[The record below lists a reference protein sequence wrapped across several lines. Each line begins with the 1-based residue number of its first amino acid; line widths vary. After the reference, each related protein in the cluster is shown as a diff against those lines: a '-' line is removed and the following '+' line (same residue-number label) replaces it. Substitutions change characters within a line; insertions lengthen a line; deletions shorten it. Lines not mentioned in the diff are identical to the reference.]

1 MRALRTS
8 VCSNFCGG
16 ICSGW
21 VRERVVIEE
30 TNEEATRV
38 GGQFQLQIRTI
49 DVPLALLLSRA
60 LTPAAKLLW
69 IRLRFD
75 ATHRRQRSH
84 VPERLAKRTCL
95 ARSTVYEAL
104 KRAAA
109 SGWLVPHRDRSSGKR
124 RWRTLFPALDDR
136 TIVKIPVDLIRAS
149 HAVRPQALLCYG
161 LLQAT
166 STFNGL
172 AGEFKWAEFSKLTGL
187 HLKTV
192 KRAVRALAKARWI
205 ATAQKNR
212 LAPIWFRLQ
221 HADQAYKEEMQ
232 KGLEESKYGGEGL
245 MRALLSLNVDTREC
259 VDGAR
264 PYFLENP
271 STKER
276 MELDRFYPVNRV
288 AFEFNGP
295 QHYVATGRFSK
306 QEVAAQR
313 KRDALKRQ
321 ICKEKEIALVVIQ
334 AEDLSL
340 TTMRRKVGD
349 KLPLRALRGF
359 KQTIQYLNTC
369 SQSYRKAARSG

>member
-1 MRALRTS
+1 MQLRL
-8 VCSNFCGG
+8 
-16 ICSGW
+16 
-21 VRERVVIEE
+21 
-30 TNEEATRV
+30 
-38 GGQFQLQIRTI
+38 QLPTI

-84 VPERLAKRTCL
+84 VAERLAQRICV

-124 RWRTLFPALDDR
+124 RWRTVFPAKGNR
-136 TIVKIPVDLIRAS
+136 TFVQIPVDLIRSS
-149 HAVRPQALLCYG
+149 HSLRPQALLCYG
-161 LLQAT
+161 LLQ
-166 STFNGL
+166 SIRTFNGL
-172 AGEFKWAEFSKLTGL
+172 TGEFKWAEFSKLTRL

-192 KRAVRALAKARWI
+192 KRAVRALAEARWI
-205 ATAQKNR
+205 TLAQEHR

-221 HADQAYKEEMQ
+221 DADQAYKEEVARRL
-232 KGLEESKYGGEGL
+232 GESKYSGEGI
-245 MRALLSLNVDTREC
+245 MRACLSLIADTREC
-259 VDGAR
+259 EDGAR
-264 PYFLENP
+264 PDFLENP
-271 STKER
+271 STGER
-276 MELDRFYPVNRV
+276 MELDRFYPVDRV
-288 AFEFNGP
+288 AFEFNGR

-313 KRDALKRQ
+313 KRDALKRR
-321 ICKEKEIALVVIQ
+321 ICNDKKITLVVIH
-334 AEDLSL
+334 AEDLSF

-359 KQTIQYLNTC
+359 KQTIQYLKTC
-369 SQSYRKAARSG
+369 GQRYRKAARRGNGS